1 MRADSID
8 CQCALR
14 TTLETTL
21 GGTHLLICG
30 RTPGNHQN
38 FLVDH
43 EWPMD
48 QWLATA
54 DPKAQA
60 FDYVVFAKGKN
71 LIT

>member
-8 CQCALR
+8 CQRALR
-14 TTLETTL
+14 TTLGTTL

-43 EWPMD
+43 EWPVD
-48 QWLATA
+48 QWLA
-54 DPKAQA
+54 
-60 FDYVVFAKGKN
+60 
-71 LIT
+71 I